1 MHLYPPDAADRLGFD
16 MLRARLDGYA
26 QSELGRAV
34 LADLAPSSDRAWV
47 EQELTRV
54 GQMQDVLGFD
64 DPLPMAGVADL
75 RPLLRRIAPKGA
87 VVDAEDLSLALN
99 ALVTLRRL
107 HGYLRTRKAK
117 YPDLWVVAEGIVPQ
131 KELETHLAKILDER
145 GQLRDDASAELQ
157 KLTRQINARSE
168 QLRNSVLKA
177 LRDAVAKGYATE
189 DQPTIRGG
197 RAVIPVR
204 AEAKR
209 KVQGFVHD
217 VSASGQTVYIE
228 PAAALDLNNEVRE
241 LEAARRR
248 EIERI
253 LREATAHLRSRRQ
266 DLAPSLDA
274 YAQLDAYAARGR
286 LANDLGALVPSL
298 NDDGHLRI
306 VRGRNPVLLLHFQN
320 EAARKRQNAETAAE
334 KAAIEPRAVVPLDL
348 NLGDPLE
355 GDPSKGGTAYHTLVI
370 TGPNA
375 GGKSVAMKTVGV
387 LALMVAHGLPVP
399 CDAGSSFPL
408 LDRLYVD
415 IGDQQSM
422 EEDLSTFTSHLTNI
436 RTMLKD
442 AGPRSLVLIDEAGT
456 GTDPAE
462 GGALAQAVLEGLHE
476 RGARTIATTHHGTL
490 KAFAHNTP
498 GVENGSM
505 QFDRAT
511 LAPTYRFQAGIP
523 GSSYAFDIAARVG
536 LDGDTIGRA
545 RALVGEGKASLEDLI
560 ATFEAR
566 AQEAES
572 RVEEAESRAKE
583 AESVR
588 KKYDDLLEQLRARK
602 DAYRAEAIA
611 QADQIVKDA
620 NARIERAVREIKEAE
635 AEKETTKEVRADID
649 KLKRTVRKKQQQ
661 VEQRQ
666 RTRKRRTQK
675 KDAPPAIAGP
685 IREGDQV
692 RIDGAGAVGEVL
704 ELGHNEA
711 LVALGALKT
720 RVKTKRLTKVGG
732 PREQRVE
739 VRAPKSDR
747 SGGAGADLPAI
758 HARTRI
764 DLRGQRVE
772 EALPEVD
779 RLVDEALAAG
789 LPSVE
794 VLHGK
799 GTGALRI
806 AIQRHLQ
813 QRRDV
818 TDVREAAWN
827 QGGAGVTVVE
837 LG

>member
-1 MHLYPPDAADRLGFD
+1 
-16 MLRARLDGYA
+16 
-26 QSELGRAV
+26 
-34 LADLAPSSDRAWV
+34 
-47 EQELTRV
+47 
-54 GQMQDVLGFD
+54 
-64 DPLPMAGVADL
+64 
-75 RPLLRRIAPKGA
+75 
-87 VVDAEDLSLALN
+87 
-99 ALVTLRRL
+99 
-107 HGYLRTRKAK
+107 
-117 YPDLWVVAEGIVPQ
+117 
-131 KELETHLAKILDER
+131 
-145 GQLRDDASAELQ
+145 
-157 KLTRQINARSE
+157 
-168 QLRNSVLKA
+168 
-177 LRDAVAKGYATE
+177 
-189 DQPTIRGG
+189 
-197 RAVIPVR
+197 
-204 AEAKR
+204 
-209 KVQGFVHD
+209 
-217 VSASGQTVYIE
+217 
-228 PAAALDLNNEVRE
+228 
-241 LEAARRR
+241 
-248 EIERI
+248 
-253 LREATAHLRSRRQ
+253 
-266 DLAPSLDA
+266 
-274 YAQLDAYAARGR
+274 
-286 LANDLGALVPSL
+286 
-298 NDDGHLRI
+298 
-306 VRGRNPVLLLHFQN
+306 
-320 EAARKRQNAETAAE
+320 
-334 KAAIEPRAVVPLDL
+334 
-348 NLGDPLE
+348 
-355 GDPSKGGTAYHTLVI
+355 
-370 TGPNA
+370 
-375 GGKSVAMKTVGV
+375 
-387 LALMVAHGLPVP
+387 
-399 CDAGSSFPL
+399 
-408 LDRLYVD
+408 
-415 IGDQQSM
+415 
-422 EEDLSTFTSHLTNI
+422 
-436 RTMLKD
+436 
-442 AGPRSLVLIDEAGT
+442 
-456 GTDPAE
+456 
-462 GGALAQAVLEGLHE
+462 
-476 RGARTIATTHHGTL
+476 
-490 KAFAHNTP
+490 
-498 GVENGSM
+498 
-505 QFDRAT
+505 
-511 LAPTYRFQAGIP
+511 
-523 GSSYAFDIAARVG
+523 
-536 LDGDTIGRA
+536 IGRA

-572 RVEEAESRAKE
+572 RVEEAETRAKE

-635 AEKETTKEVRADID
+635 AEKETTKEVRADIE

-747 SGGAGADLPAI
+747 SAGAGADLPAI

-818 TDVREAAWN
+818 AGVSEAAWN

>member
-1 MHLYPPDAADRLGFD
+1 MHLYPADAAARLGFD
-16 MLRARLDGYA
+16 VLRARLDGYA
-26 QSELGRAV
+26 QSELGRVV
-34 LADLAPSSDRAWV
+34 LADLAPSSDRDWV
-47 EQELTRV
+47 AGELTRV
-54 GQMQDVLGFD
+54 GQMQDLLGFD

-75 RPLLRRIAPKGA
+75 RPLLKRVAPKGA

-107 HGYLRTRKAK
+107 HGYLKARKSK
-117 YPDLWVVAEGIVPQ
+117 YPDLWAVAEGIVPQ
-131 KELETHLAKILDER
+131 KELETHLAKIVDER

-189 DQPTIRGG
+189 DQPTLRGG

-217 VSASGQTVYIE
+217 VSSSGQTVYIE

-286 LANDLGALVPSL
+286 LANDLGALVPAL

-306 VRGRNPVLLLHFQN
+306 VRGRNPVLLLHFQRLAK
-320 EAARKRQNAETAAE
+320 EQDA
-334 KAAIEPRAVVPLDL
+334 EPRQVVPIDL
-348 NLGDPLE
+348 NLGDPLDE
-355 GDPSKGGTAYHTLVI
+355 DEAYHTLVI

-572 RVEEAESRAKE
+572 RVEEAESRARE

-602 DAYRAEAIA
+602 DEYRAEAIA
-611 QADQIVKDA
+611 QADQIVKEA

-635 AEKETTKEVRADID
+635 AEKETTKEVRADIA
-649 KLKRTVRKKQQQ
+649 KLKATVRKKQQQ
-661 VEQRQ
+661 VERRQ
-666 RTRKRRTQK
+666 RKRNKRTQK
-675 KDAPPAIAGP
+675 QSAPPAVAGP
-685 IREGDQV
+685 IQEGDQV

-704 ELGHNEA
+704 ELGDREA

-739 VRAPKSDR
+739 IRAPKSDR
-747 SGGAGADLPAI
+747 TSSSGIGSDLPAV
-758 HARTRI
+758 HAQTRI

-772 EALPEVD
+772 EALPAVD

-818 TDVREAAWN
+818 AGVSEAAWN